1 MDLSPILEAASGS
14 ESRLRV
20 LRACDRCS
28 QSKQRC
34 DGQTPWYVLVYCLS
48 FSATLTATLHRK
60 ASDAP
65 VGERLMPCHYEKTV
79 RKRGRRRRIKYTS
92 TGHRTLAPGPP
103 SIHHLINHAE
113 SSLDNSPD
121 DENMPDMR
129 RDTNPLSTPSYTED
143 DSMPRSTDTRG
154 SNDPLTH
161 APTTMNDQ
169 EPIVSIP
176 LLPNP
181 FMFQDVFLGG
191 PNRPDSQIA
200 ITPGRVEHW
209 LLGKTTPI
217 PRNAPTH
224 GLYATVSHKN
234 LQDNTQHAASQGQ
247 PYPCLDPVLPY
258 LRGIVS
264 PSDASEMLEI
274 YFNEQRNPIFKATS
288 PYILTHIVLPSS
300 VLHPTSP
307 RPTSAVLLL
316 VMLLCVAQTADIKI
330 FDPPGARQRIVLDL
344 YRLVLDLMEPVDWDN
359 YFRTSDGWQYHPRGP
374 NDKDGRSSVCHAAGS
389 GLIPDFLGSTDVI
402 LAIVI
407 LTLVISGGHFKAD
420 CLKWLSKAIRL
431 ARASGLSME
440 DQGMQLPGYLYQ
452 GQAPLRE
459 WLIVKEERRRLF
471 WLIYCLDR
479 HLALSFNAPVNF
491 PEGAFCVAA
500 PLPESLWQSLETV
513 DLALIPPP
521 SLGPP
526 TKITGYG
533 FFEYFLPLATVL
545 GHIIDFH
552 HIQNHP
558 LLGDTVNH
566 TAIHRIECFIA
577 QRELDLVELK
587 DQLDNP
593 LPTHNIDTFN
603 NGLGLGA
610 PVTPDSK
617 KPLVIAYSTHMLH
630 VFYILLHGKW
640 DPISMIE
647 DKDDWITSD
656 SFQACASHALSATA
670 AVHQILTLDPELS
683 FMPYLFGIYLLQGS
697 FILLLFVDRMPEL
710 GFNKSVEEVC
720 ETIIRAHEVSVVT
733 LDTTF
738 QKNIRKVFRSML
750 HDAQRADPH
759 FRETHKARRREI
771 LSLYRWTRAS
781 HGLAY

>member
-1 MDLSPILEAASGS
+1 MDASPTVLDGG

-34 DGQTPWYVLVYCLS
+34 DG
-48 FSATLTATLHRK
+48 
-60 ASDAP
+60 
-65 VGERLMPCHYEKTV
+65 ERPCINFVQPAMRRLYEKLV
-79 RKRGRRRRIKYTS
+79 RKRGRRRRPKPAS
-92 TGHRTLAPGPP
+92 VAHRALAPGPP
-103 SIHHLINHAE
+103 TLNNLINPIDIH
-113 SSLDNSPD
+113 NSP
-121 DENMPDMR
+121 ENRGVVMHR
-129 RDTNPLSTPSYTED
+129 RVTNPLSSPSGTED
-143 DSMPRSTDTRG
+143 VSSRLTIGTGDNAG
-154 SNDPLTH
+154 SNEQQGRSDQLGPGPSLTGFEGH
-161 APTTMNDQ
+161 RD
-169 EPIVSIP
+169 
-176 LLPNP
+176 LPNP
-181 FMFQDVFLGG
+181 FLFQDALFGLPG
-191 PNRPDSQIA
+191 RPSSQIA
-200 ITPGRVEHW
+200 LTPGRIEHW
-209 LLGKTTPI
+209 LDRMTPI
-217 PRNAPTH
+217 PRSVSR
-224 GLYATVSHKN
+224 GLYSTVSHKALQEN
-234 LQDNTQHAASQGQ
+234 LNVGLGQGRQ
-247 PYPCLDPVLPY
+247 SYPCLEPLLPY
-258 LRGIVS
+258 LQGIIS
-264 PSDASEMLEI
+264 AKDASEMLEI
-274 YFNEQRNPIFKATS
+274 YFNEQRNTIFKATS
-288 PYILTHIVLPSS
+288 PYTITHVIHPSS

-307 RPTSAVLLL
+307 RPTSSVLLL

-344 YRLVLDLMEPVDWDN
+344 YRLAMDLMEPIDWDN
-359 YFRTSDGWQYHPRGP
+359 YFRTSDGWQYHPGGGFS
-374 NDKDGRSSVCHAAGS
+374 DKDGRSSVSHAAGS
-389 GLIPDFLGSTDVI
+389 GLIPDFLGSTDAI
-402 LAIVI
+402 LAMVI
-407 LTLVISGGHFKAD
+407 LTLVVSGGHFKAD
-420 CLKWLSKAIRL
+420 CLKWLSKATRL

-440 DQGMQLPGYLYQ
+440 DEGMQNRGLPNQ
-452 GQAPLRE
+452 IPQEHNSSRE

-479 HLALSFNAPVNF
+479 HLALSFNAAVHF
-491 PEGAFCVAA
+491 PEGTFCVAA
-500 PLPESLWQSLETV
+500 PLPEAIWQSLERV
-513 DLALIPPP
+513 DLSSIPVPC
-521 SLGPP
+521 LGPP
-526 TKITGYG
+526 ARITGYG

-545 GHIIDFH
+545 GHIIDYH

-558 LLGDTVNH
+558 LLGDTLNL
-566 TAIHRIECFIA
+566 TAIHRIETLIS
-577 QRELDLVELK
+577 QREQDLAELQ
-587 DQLDNP
+587 DQLDSP
-593 LPTHNIDTFN
+593 LSTRHLLDPLDHI
-603 NGLGLGA
+603 LPYAQSHSHSSALS
-610 PVTPDSK
+610 VDSK
-617 KPLVIAYSTHMLH
+617 KPLVIAYSSHMLH

-670 AVHQILTLDPELS
+670 AVHQILTLDPELT

-771 LSLYRWTRAS
+771 LSLYRWTRTS

>member
-1 MDLSPILEAASGS
+1 MEDSPMIVDGDLAG

-34 DGQTPWYVLVYCLS
+34 DG
-48 FSATLTATLHRK
+48 
-60 ASDAP
+60 
-65 VGERLMPCHYEKTV
+65 ERPCQRCTERNIPCQYEKLV
-79 RKRGRRRRIKYTS
+79 RKRGRRRRTKLTS
-92 TGHRTLAPGPP
+92 TSHRTLAPGPP
-103 SIHHLINHAE
+103 SLNDLINHGT
-113 SSLDNSPD
+113 SSVGASPEETD
-121 DENMPDMR
+121 NMPDSVR
-129 RDTNPLSTPSYTED
+129 RRNTNPLSTPSYTED
-143 DSMPRSTDTRG
+143 DSITRLTIDTRG
-154 SNDPLTH
+154 GGS
-161 APTTMNDQ
+161 NDQ
-169 EPIVSIP
+169 EAPDPFRLESATS
-176 LLPNP
+176 LPGLSNHDATRSSLNP
-181 FMFQDVFLGG
+181 FAFQDILFGAAG
-191 PNRPDSQIA
+191 QSFSPTG

-209 LLGKTTPI
+209 LSKTPPI
-217 PRNAPTH
+217 PPGGALR
-224 GLYATVSHKN
+224 GLYSTVSHKN
-234 LQDNTQHAASQGQ
+234 LQGTSTHGSSQGHSS
-247 PYPCLDPVLPY
+247 YPCLEPLLPY
-258 LRGIVS
+258 LRGILS
-264 PSDASEMLEI
+264 PSDAAEMLEI

-288 PYILTHIVLPSS
+288 PYTLTHIVQPSS
-300 VLHPTSP
+300 VLHPTAP
-307 RPTSAVLLL
+307 RPTSSVLLL
-316 VMLLCVAQTADIKI
+316 VMLLCVAHTADIKI

-359 YFRTSDGWQYHPRGP
+359 YFRTSDGWQFHPRGGLA
-374 NDKDGRSSVCHAAGS
+374 DKDGRSSVCHAAGS

-402 LAIVI
+402 LAVVI

-420 CLKWLSKAIRL
+420 CLKWWSKAIRL

-440 DQGMQLPGYLYQ
+440 DQGLQSGNIPSSFYQ
-452 GQAPLRE
+452 GQTSVRE

-479 HLALSFNAPVNF
+479 HLGLSFNAPVNF
-491 PEGAFCVAA
+491 PEGTFCVAA
-500 PLPESLWQSLETV
+500 PLPEDLWQSLETI
-513 DLALIPPP
+513 DLSRIPAPQ
-521 SLGPP
+521 LGPP
-526 TKITGYG
+526 TKISGYG

-552 HIQNHP
+552 HVQNHP
-558 LLGDTVNH
+558 LLGDTLNH
-566 TAIHRIECFIA
+566 AAVRRIEALIS
-577 QRELDLVELK
+577 QREQDLAELR
-587 DQLDNP
+587 DHLENP
-593 LPTHNIDTFN
+593 LPTQHSMDPFNPTFGFVHSPASSVN
-603 NGLGLGA
+603 
-610 PVTPDSK
+610 VK
-617 KPLVIAYSTHMLH
+617 KPLVIAYSSHMLH

-647 DKDDWITSD
+647 DKDDWITSE

-670 AVHQILTLDPELS
+670 AVNQILTLDPELN

-771 LSLYRWTRAS
+771 LSLYRWTRNS